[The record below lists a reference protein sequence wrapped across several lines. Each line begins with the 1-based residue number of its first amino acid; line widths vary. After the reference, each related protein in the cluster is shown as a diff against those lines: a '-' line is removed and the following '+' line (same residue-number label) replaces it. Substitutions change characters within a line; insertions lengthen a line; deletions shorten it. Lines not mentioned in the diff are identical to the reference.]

1 MKKLGVFTF
10 FFFSL
15 FLLHAQVSPPELI
28 SYQGIARN
36 SSGSPLNNQPIWV
49 KISILKGTMNISGR
63 IYEEDHQKSTNQFG
77 LFTLEIGGGTVVNC
91 SGCVSSL
98 SNIAWD
104 TDTYYLHIAI
114 STDNGATYNTVGTQQ
129 LLSVPYALYS
139 KRSGFATTS
148 YSALNAPPGNVT
160 VQSTGIVSVSPSSG
174 SSFTVSAPSPI
185 FTSSDNITNIT
196 GVYPNY
202 TVTTTP
208 TLYISGNNLSISG
221 GNTITL
227 PSPPT
232 PTISIYANGIANVSP
247 NSGNSF
253 TIDVPSSTLTAT
265 SATTGV
271 VSLTLSQGTASSST
285 NFSILPAIQNN
296 AWSLSGNAISTS
308 TNFLGTTT
316 SYPLVFKTNNTE
328 WMRIS
333 SNGEVGIWSITST
346 GQLLDIGPSTHSLTT
361 RITNTLSNGIA
372 LYVNNTHTA
381 NTNPVFNSKQSNS
394 NGINALFEGGKVG
407 IGPSGFLPSYPLHVS
422 HTGTFDVATGVNYTY
437 TGSSSM
443 GSAISV
449 KAQSTGGSGISGGY
463 FQVNGS
469 SSGNAV
475 ALNGVATSSAPNN
488 IGIDASATGTTS
500 SGTNYG
506 GNFYAANGL
515 NNYGIYTSINS
526 SNSNDAAIYAVSTGA
541 NGSAGR
547 FSVTSGGSAA
557 PALTVSSSST
567 MAPIAMFSGSG
578 YVGISTNTPSA
589 KLHINNNSSVTN
601 NALQID
607 NGHIKTTAINL
618 PALSSASTCSLW
630 LTCAAP
636 NLSSNSTD
644 VAGSFYWTCGG
655 CSLTSS
661 SVYKGRL
668 TFSKIYSTPPNVV
681 LTVLVVSTSGPNN
694 VPIVLTDVTTNYFD
708 YYISGPPSGTL
719 VVSKVLVYYM
729 VME

>member
-36 SSGSPLNNQPIWV
+36 SSGSPLNNQPIRV
-49 KISILKGTMNISGR
+49 KISILKGTMNNSVK
-63 IYEEDHQKSTNQFG
+63 IYEEDHQKMTNQFG
-77 LFTLEIGGGTVVNC
+77 LFTLAIGGGTVVSC
-91 SGCVSSL
+91 PGCVSSL

-104 TDTYYLHIAI
+104 TDTYYLQVDI

-139 KRSGFATTS
+139 KRSGFAMAS

-174 SSFTVSAPSPI
+174 SSFTVSAPSPT

-208 TLYISGNNLSISG
+208 SLYISGNNLSISG
-221 GNTITL
+221 GNTISLT
-227 PSPPT
+227 T
-232 PTISIYANGIANVSP
+232 TSIYANGIANVSS
-247 NSGNSF
+247 NAGNSF

-285 NFSILPAIQNN
+285 NFNVLPAIQNN

-328 WMRIS
+328 RMRIS
-333 SNGEVGIWSITST
+333 STGEVGI
-346 GQLLDIGPSTHSLTT
+346 GP
-361 RITNTLSNGIA
+361 
-372 LYVNNTHTA
+372 
-381 NTNPVFNSKQSNS
+381 P
-394 NGINALFEGGKVG
+394 
-407 IGPSGFLPSYPLHVS
+407 GFSPSYPLHVS

-475 ALNGVATSSAPNN
+475 ALKGVATSSAPNN

-500 SGTNYG
+500 TGTNYG

-526 SNSNDAAIYAVSTGA
+526 SNSNDAAIYAVSTGT

-547 FSVTSGGSAA
+547 FSVTSAGSAA

-578 YVGISTNTPSA
+578 NVGISTNTPSA

-607 NGHIKTTAINL
+607 NGHIKTTSLSQPTPTNL
-618 PALSSASTCSLW
+618 IPCPGW
-630 LTCAAP
+630 LTCAPP
-636 NLSSNSTD
+636 NLNLNSTD

-661 SVYKGRL
+661 SGYKGRL

-681 LTVLVVSTSGPNN
+681 LTVLVVPVPAYTGPIN

-719 VVSKVLVYYM
+719 NVTKVIVYYM
-729 VME
+729 VIE

>member
-1 MKKLGVFTF
+1 MKKLRVFTF
-10 FFFSL
+10 FFFFL

-36 SSGSPLNNQPIWV
+36 SSGSPLNNQPIRV

-63 IYEEDHQKSTNQFG
+63 IYEEDHQKATNQFG
-77 LFTLEIGGGTVVNC
+77 LFTLEIGGGTVVSC
-91 SGCVSSL
+91 PGCVSSF
-98 SNIAWD
+98 SNIVWE
-104 TDTYYLHIAI
+104 TDTYYLHVAI

-139 KRSGFATTS
+139 KRSGFAMTS

-208 TLYISGNNLSISG
+208 SLYISGNNLSISG
-221 GNTITL
+221 GNTIPL

-232 PTISIYANGIANVSP
+232 PTISIYTNGIANVSP

-271 VSLTLSQGTASSST
+271 VSLTLSQGTAANST
-285 NFSILPAIQNN
+285 TFDVLPAIQNN
-296 AWSLSGNAISTS
+296 AWGLNGNTVTAG
-308 TNFLGTTT
+308 NYLGTNNAAN
-316 SYPLVFKTNNTE
+316 LIFKTNNTE
-328 WMRIS
+328 RMRIS
-333 SNGEVGIWSITST
+333 STGEVGI
-346 GQLLDIGPSTHSLTT
+346 GP
-361 RITNTLSNGIA
+361 
-372 LYVNNTHTA
+372 
-381 NTNPVFNSKQSNS
+381 P
-394 NGINALFEGGKVG
+394 
-407 IGPSGFLPSYPLHVS
+407 GFSPSYPLHVS

-437 TGSSSM
+437 TGTSSM

-449 KAQSTGGSGISGGY
+449 KAQSTGGSDISGGY

-475 ALNGVATSSAPNN
+475 ALKGVATSSAPHN

-515 NNYGIYTSINS
+515 NNYGIYTSISS
-526 SNSNDAAIYAVSTGA
+526 SNPNDAAIYAVSTGA
-541 NGSAGR
+541 NGSAGL
-547 FSVTSGGSAA
+547 FSVLSGGSAA

-567 MAPIAMFSGSG
+567 NAPIAVFSGSG
-578 YVGISTNTPSA
+578 NVGISTNTPSA
-589 KLHINNNSSVTN
+589 KLHINNNFTVTN

-607 NGHIKTTAINL
+607 NGHIKTTSLSQPTPTNL
-618 PALSSASTCSLW
+618 IPCSAW

-636 NLSSNSTD
+636 NLNLNSTD
-644 VAGSFYWTCGG
+644 VAGSFYWTCTT
-655 CSLTSS
+655 CTLTSA

-681 LTVLVVSTSGPNN
+681 LTVLVVSTSGTNN
-694 VPIVLTDVTTNYFD
+694 VPIVLTDVTTNHFD

-719 VVSKVLVYYM
+719 VVSKVIVYYM